1 MTEYKSPL
9 KTALCELKKL
19 NIKIT
24 KDTANPFFK
33 SKYADLATLLDAIE
47 AEAAK
52 FGIVIISKIQ
62 RYEGALELYTKITH
76 KDSDEVE
83 DSVFPVF
90 GGKPQEIGSSV
101 TYARRYNIQ
110 SLLNLAAEDDDGNA
124 ANEAKPVEV
133 KRQEQPSKQLWK
145 TAKERTELF
154 NAIMSELNATTNL
167 DDLAAV
173 WVSRTE
179 HLNAIKAS
187 DAQIFADLET
197 RKNDIKKAFTNQ
209 DDSLPSFLK

>member
-1 MTEYKSPL
+1 MTEVKSPL
-9 KTALCELKKL
+9 KNALCELKKL

-24 KDTANPFFK
+24 KDISNAFFK
-33 SKYADLATLLDAIE
+33 SKYADLAGILDAVE
-47 AEAAK
+47 AKAAE
-52 FGIVIISKIQ
+52 FGIVIISRLQ
-62 RYEGALELYTKITH
+62 RHEGALELYTKVTH

-124 ANEAKPVEV
+124 ANEAKPVEA
-133 KRQEQPSKQLWK
+133 KPKALWK
-145 TAKERTELF
+145 TAKERTELY
-154 NAIMSELNATTNL
+154 NDIMAELNATASL
-167 DDLAAV
+167 DDLAGI

-179 HLNAIKAS
+179 HLNALKAS
-187 DAQIFADLET
+187 DAQIFFELEK
-197 RKNDIKKAFTNQ
+197 RKNEIKTQFQTMESK
-209 DDSLPSFLK
+209 